1 MTPETLKW
9 KLFPFSLSGEAKQWY
24 IRVVGCVNGSWIEL
38 RDRFCFV
45 FFPLSRI
52 CALRTEILTFR
63 QNDKE
68 LIGVAWARFT
78 LLVKSSLDLS
88 LPEHLLLQH
97 FYAGL
102 DKESAHH
109 LDLTFGGYFA
119 HFTSSEGREVLNKI
133 LDRTSFI
140 CIYKPVPTEPE
151 MRHEAPSEIESE
163 PLESQSIDSIY
174 ETSPELKSETS
185 EEEDPLPPEFLRSI
199 KSDVFED
206 FGNT

>member
-1 MTPETLKW
+1 MTHKTLKW

-24 IRVVGCVNGSWIEL
+24 IRVVGCMNGSWIEL
-38 RDRFCFV
+38 RNRFCSV
-45 FFPLSRI
+45 FFPLSQI
-52 CALRTEILTFR
+52 RTEILTFR

-68 LIGVAWARFT
+68 LIGVVWARFT
-78 LLVKSSLDLS
+78 LLVKSGPDLS

-133 LDRTSFI
+133 LDRTSFV
-140 CIYKPVPTEPE
+140 CI
-151 MRHEAPSEIESE
+151 H
-163 PLESQSIDSIY
+163 
-174 ETSPELKSETS
+174 
-185 EEEDPLPPEFLRSI
+185 
-199 KSDVFED
+199 
-206 FGNT
+206 

>member
-1 MTPETLKW
+1 MIHETLKW
-9 KLFPFSLSGEAKQWY
+9 KLFPFPLSEEAKQWY
-24 IRVVGCVNGSWIEL
+24 IRVVGCMNGSWIEL
-38 RDRFCFV
+38 RNRFCSV
-45 FFPLSRI
+45 FFPLSQI
-52 CALRTEILTFR
+52 RTEILTFH

-68 LIGVAWARFT
+68 LISVVWARFT
-78 LLVKSSLDLS
+78 LLVKSGPDLS

-151 MRHEAPSEIESE
+151 MRHEAPS
-163 PLESQSIDSIY
+163 
-174 ETSPELKSETS
+174 
-185 EEEDPLPPEFLRSI
+185 
-199 KSDVFED
+199 
-206 FGNT
+206 